1 MILNPKHVFAL
12 NNTLPLP
19 SLPLPEMI
27 IDQMFDLES
36 HLPDELMV
44 DNTWVDSL
52 AGGNKPP
59 GPGPGPQMNGG
70 DDPGG
75 TSNMAQQ
82 MALRQQQLNHI
93 MQQQVSP
100 LPISRC
106 VFQDKC

>member
-1 MILNPKHVFAL
+1 MPFF
-12 NNTLPLP
+12 
-19 SLPLPEMI
+19 SLPPEMI

-52 AGGNKPP
+52 SGGNKPP

-82 MALRQQQLNHI
+82 MALRQQQQQQQLHHI
-93 MQQQVSP
+93 MQQQVS
-100 LPISRC
+100 LSVSGIALFSQSVC
-106 VFQDKC
+106 